1 MVPIPFPP
9 FLLFLITAFFGS
21 AKNIMFWGRKSGKF
35 PFLTSFFLFFFFR
48 QESLR
53 ESGQFQ
59 EGEETDKMI
68 FALCSFLLFVFLI
81 LFLYDSFI
89 ICHSQTLSFSIVE
102 KSAVDRSRKQF
113 RHLCFFIEGRKKRDT
128 IPRSWIHTICF
139 RRWWSV
145 PFSSFFRFFFVAWRC
160 KFWIFKNFQ
169 RCFVCLFF
177 FKKICVSFLFFF
189 FGSFLHPFQRC
200 GFCVFFQFVLCP
212 FYYCT
217 LPFLFWLASMILVG
231 GPLKESS
238 RGRASGHFAN
248 SIWKMVLF
256 RPLPLKR

>member
-68 FALCSFLLFVFLI
+68 FALCSFLLFLC
-81 LFLYDSFI
+81 SW
-89 ICHSQTLSFSIVE
+89 
-102 KSAVDRSRKQF
+102 
-113 RHLCFFIEGRKKRDT
+113 LCFCMILSSFAIHRNFHFPLWKRVLWTGAESNFVSCFFSMLENALQKEEKKRD
-128 IPRSWIHTICF
+128 IFPRSWVHTIRF

-145 PFSSFFRFFFVAWRC
+145 PFPSFFRFFFVAWRC

-177 FKKICVSFLFFF
+177 
-189 FGSFLHPFQRC
+189 
-200 GFCVFFQFVLCP
+200 
-212 FYYCT
+212 
-217 LPFLFWLASMILVG
+217 
-231 GPLKESS
+231 
-238 RGRASGHFAN
+238 
-248 SIWKMVLF
+248 
-256 RPLPLKR
+256 